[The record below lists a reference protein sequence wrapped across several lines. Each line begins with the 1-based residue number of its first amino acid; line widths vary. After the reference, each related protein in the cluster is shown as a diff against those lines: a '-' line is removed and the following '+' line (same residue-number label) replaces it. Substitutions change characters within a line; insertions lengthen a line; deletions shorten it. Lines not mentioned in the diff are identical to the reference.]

1 MLGVSVYR
9 NDKKDICV
17 QSLCGT
23 DKTSGH
29 MHFSKMIL
37 LMVGTDHLGV
47 CIPRLKKNMKGGE
60 KG

>member
-1 MLGVSVYR
+1 MTR
-9 NDKKDICV
+9 KTFAV

-23 DKTSGH
+23 DKTIGL

-37 LMVGTDHLGV
+37 LLVGTDQLGV
-47 CIPRLKKNMKGGE
+47 CMPRLKEDMKGGE